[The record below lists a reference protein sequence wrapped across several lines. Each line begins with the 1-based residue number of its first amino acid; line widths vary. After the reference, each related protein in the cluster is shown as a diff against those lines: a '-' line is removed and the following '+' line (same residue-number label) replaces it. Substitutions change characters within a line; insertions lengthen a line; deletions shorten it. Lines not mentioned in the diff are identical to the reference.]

1 MTMKMK
7 LKNQIRL
14 ALSLAV
20 FLSLGACGGGGGGGG
35 NNGSSQAPAATPSP
49 SPAFNAASSEGM
61 WAGTTSTG
69 RDLVGLMQA
78 DGTYWV
84 LYTKAGD
91 ASVIAGAVQ
100 GNAASNNGIFTS
112 TNGRDFSVE
121 TQSISDVT
129 VNANYTPRSRLDGS
143 ITYYGTGSKFSF
155 TSTYDIAYDKRA
167 SLQVLSGDYTGSAAV
182 VQGTESARLTIDV
195 SGGISGRSASGCA
208 YTGQVAPRSE
218 GSAFGLTVTFA
229 GGNCANGTDTVRGA
243 GYLDPDS
250 GVLYGAALN
259 NARSNGL
266 IFSGKKNGF
275 TPPVT
280 TGTGNGTTNG
290 STPSSSPSDSGC
302 GSRGGP
308 GYRLKNGKCASWA
321 DARAGRT

>member
-1 MTMKMK
+1 MSSK
-7 LKNQIRL
+7 IRL
-14 ALSLAV
+14 AFSLAV
-20 FLSLGACGGGGGGGG
+20 LLGVSACGGGGGGGDA
-35 NNGSSQAPAATPSP
+35 GSNQAPVATPSP
-49 SPAFNAASSEGM
+49 APAFNATSSEGM
-61 WAGTTSTG
+61 WAGTTSAG
-69 RDLVGLMQA
+69 RDMVGLLQA

-100 GNAASNNGIFTS
+100 GNAASNNGVFTS
-112 TNGRDFSVE
+112 TNGRDFNVE
-121 TQSISDVT
+121 AQSISDVT
-129 VNANYTPRSRLDGS
+129 VNANYAPRNRLDGS
-143 ITYYGTGSKFSF
+143 ITYYGTGSRFSF
-155 TSTYDIAYDKRA
+155 TSTYDVAYDKRV
-167 SLQVLSGDYTGSAAV
+167 SLPALFGDYTGSAAV
-182 VQGTESARLTIDV
+182 VQGTESARLTIDIA
-195 SGGISGRSASGCA
+195 GNISGRSASGCA
-208 YTGQVAPRSE
+208 YTGQVAPKSQ
-218 GSAFGLTVTFA
+218 GSAFELTVTFA
-229 GGNCANGTDTVRGA
+229 GGNCANGTDTVRGV

-266 IFSGKKNGF
+266 IFSGKKSGF

-280 TGTGNGTTNG
+280 TGTVTNGTANG
-290 STPSSSPSDSGC
+290 GNPSSSPSDSGC